1 MPGLGYKAFTTGE
14 VLTAA
19 NLQGYAV
26 DQSVMVFAS
35 AAARTTALASS
46 SQGMVS
52 FLNNSGT
59 TWIYYGLYNASTN
72 PGGALAAGWYP
83 TGNTAVLFGT
93 ATRTT
98 VSLTSYKIGDAGF
111 TLAEKVDNLGW
122 HNPSSNPTRFTPNVE
137 GLYEFSVSVQYASNT
152 VGTIRRILALK
163 NGSATPVASSTGT
176 APASTYGTSLN
187 FGLYMNGTTDYMEFE
202 TVQNATVNLTVDMS
216 VLMKFVRPVVV

>member
-1 MPGLGYKAFTTGE
+1 MAGAGYNSFTAAS
-14 VLTAA
+14 VLTASQV
-19 NLQGYAV
+19 NTFLM

-35 AAARTTALASS
+35 AAARNTALASP

-72 PGGALAAGWYP
+72 RGGAKAAGWYP
-83 TGNTAVLFGT
+83 TGNTAVLFGA

-98 VSLTSYKIGDAGF
+98 VSLTSYKIGASGF
-111 TLAEKVDNLGW
+111 GLAKKVDNLGW
-122 HNPSSNPTRFTPNVE
+122 HNPGSNPTRFTPNVE
-137 GLYEFSVSVQYASNT
+137 GLYEFSVAVQYASN
-152 VGTIRRILALK
+152 VNGNIRRILALQ
-163 NGSATPVASSTGT
+163 NGSGTPIFSSTGD

-202 TVQNATVNLTVDMS
+202 IIQNSAANLVVDMS
-216 VLMKFVRPVVV
+216 VLMKFVRPVSV